1 MVFLCCNSDECWLFL
16 LGGAQLQLLH
26 SSVLTT
32 GTVFSLLPIKVEQ
45 GPGPGQSHRN
55 ESDLSLRTSDSSL
68 PSSLLIWLIEF
79 ILCLARPGPAWPDSS
94 VQDLSSSLLAPKY
107 SVLVSCWPG
116 RAAGRLG
123 GVTTQSPSCSPAD
136 LWDVRPCRL
145 ETGPGLLLQEMMECH
160 PWLSWLPHGCTALH
174 SSRMMTVTA
183 SQQTS

>member
-1 MVFLCCNSDECWLFL
+1 MNVGYFYWVE
-16 LGGAQLQLLH
+16 H
-26 SSVLTT
+26 SYNCYTPQS
-32 GTVFSLLPIKVEQ
+32 SLLELYFHSCLLRWSR
-45 GPGPGQSHRN
+45 GPGQSHRN

-68 PSSLLIWLIEF
+68 PSSWLIWLIEF
-79 ILCLARPGPAWPDSS
+79 ILCLARPGLTVPYKISPL
-94 VQDLSSSLLAPKY
+94 LSSHQNIQFWFPADL
-107 SVLVSCWPG
+107 
-116 RAAGRLG
+116 AGRLG

-145 ETGPGLLLQEMMECH
+145 QTGPGLLLQEMMECH